1 MNAIMVMFDSLNRHM
16 LPPYGSKWVH
26 APNFERL
33 AKRAVTFD
41 NCYIGS
47 MPCIPARRE
56 LHTGRYNFLHR
67 SWGPIE
73 PFDDSMP
80 EILKNLGI
88 YTHLSTDHQHYFEDG
103 GCTYHHRYNSWHY
116 SRGQEGDCWKGEVR
130 DPEIPENLKKLRNK
144 TWRQDWVNRKYLTRQ
159 EDFPQHKTF
168 ENGIEFIRTNY
179 QEDGWFLHIE
189 TFDPHE
195 PFYTLQAFKDLYP
208 HLYGGPHFD
217 WPDYFIVSEAP
228 DQVQHMRYEY
238 AALVS
243 MCDHYLGKILDLMD
257 ELDIWQDTMLIVNTD
272 HGFLLSEHG
281 FWAKNFQPLYNE
293 LARIPLFIWDPR
305 SKKQGERRKSLVQMI
320 DLPTTLLEFFGTNR
334 PVDMEGVPLKDVIA
348 NDTPV
353 REAALFGYHGC
364 HVNVTDGCYVYM
376 RAPTEPDNRPLFEY
390 TLMPTHIRSP
400 FSVAELQ
407 DIELAEP
414 FSFTKGCRVMKIE
427 GLGWSLNS
435 YLWGTLLF
443 DLEKDPNQ
451 EHPIKD
457 DEIEKRMIGLMVDLM
472 RKNDAPPEQYTRL
485 GLPRDGKIEDH
496 HLNLRRILVSQ
507 DTIGNTQVTWRGTG
521 RLMYYT
527 LLHLI
532 PLPIKRQFVQ
542 ALEEQIHLKNCFEMD
557 EDQVLTLI
565 QEAAPKEY
573 LREINMYSQVVK
585 LKA

>member
-1 MNAIMVMFDSLNRHM
+1 
-16 LPPYGSKWVH
+16 
-26 APNFERL
+26 
-33 AKRAVTFD
+33 
-41 NCYIGS
+41 
-47 MPCIPARRE
+47 
-56 LHTGRYNFLHR
+56 
-67 SWGPIE
+67 
-73 PFDDSMP
+73 
-80 EILKNLGI
+80 
-88 YTHLSTDHQHYFEDG
+88 
-103 GCTYHHRYNSWHY
+103 
-116 SRGQEGDCWKGEVR
+116 
-130 DPEIPENLKKLRNK
+130 
-144 TWRQDWVNRKYLTRQ
+144 
-159 EDFPQHKTF
+159 
-168 ENGIEFIRTNY
+168 
-179 QEDGWFLHIE
+179 
-189 TFDPHE
+189 
-195 PFYTLQAFKDLYP
+195 
-208 HLYGGPHFD
+208 
-217 WPDYFIVSEAP
+217 
-228 DQVQHMRYEY
+228 
-238 AALVS
+238 
-243 MCDHYLGKILDLMD
+243 
-257 ELDIWQDTMLIVNTD
+257 
-272 HGFLLSEHG
+272 
-281 FWAKNFQPLYNE
+281 
-293 LARIPLFIWDPR
+293 
-305 SKKQGERRKSLVQMI
+305 
-320 DLPTTLLEFFGTNR
+320 
-334 PVDMEGVPLKDVIA
+334 
-348 NDTPV
+348 
-353 REAALFGYHGC
+353 
-364 HVNVTDGCYVYM
+364 M